1 MERIKTVE
9 AWRELLA
16 NSTQQPFLVFK
27 YSMTCS
33 ASLTAKKEMQKMMTD
48 LPVYLVVVQQ
58 DREVSAAIEQDLGV
72 KHESPQVLILKN
84 GKGTWQAT
92 HYHIKK
98 PTVEQA
104 IAEYA

>member
-9 AWRELLA
+9 AWRELMA
-16 NSTQQPFLVFK
+16 NSTQQPFLIFK

-33 ASLTAKKEMQKMMTD
+33 ASLTAKKEMQKMITD

-58 DREVSAAIEQDLGV
+58 DREVSAAIAQDLGV
-72 KHESPQVLILKN
+72 RHESPQVLIIKN

-98 PTVEQA
+98 DAVKKAVGQ
-104 IAEYA
+104 YA